1 MHLYKNTLKL
11 RMYNSAEEKKKEKKV
26 KNVIENTSQS
36 HS

>member
-11 RMYNSAEEKKKEKKV
+11 RMYNSAEEKKKKKKL
-26 KNVIENTSQS
+26 KNIVENTSLS